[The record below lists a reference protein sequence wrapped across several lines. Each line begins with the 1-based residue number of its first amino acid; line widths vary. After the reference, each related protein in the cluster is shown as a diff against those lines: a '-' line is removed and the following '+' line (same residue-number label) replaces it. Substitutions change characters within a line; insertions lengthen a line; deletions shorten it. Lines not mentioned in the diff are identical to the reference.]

1 MALFRTDI
9 YDRARNWQAPL
20 GDVKKLE
27 GTIRANAIS
36 DMTLTVAAGHKRA
49 GLLAEPGARIR
60 TKFRG
65 EYLISGPL
73 RQRAGAG
80 PGVTGDLVFSC
91 QSDWRILHNFLGY
104 VNPAERV
111 TSGPL
116 LRQGEESAYYTIGR
130 RPAETVLK
138 DVVRKNIVERRGY
151 GLTVAADKGRGKVT
165 EASFRMHPLYDRLF
179 PAIQDAGLVVT
190 VEQNDAGAL
199 VLDCYEPAPYPNVL
213 TEGSRVIQKWS
224 FTGSAPEATSGVL
237 GAQGQGEQ
245 REFLAFRDPAREA
258 LWGDVSEVFKDARD
272 TSDGTT
278 HAQRMASAL
287 LETAAKSSLT
297 VELAESGNF
306 KILGPKGLRP
316 GQMVTARVGNGI
328 EVTDLVSEINFSW
341 DAANGLKLD
350 ATIGP
355 KDDPLD
361 TLVQAITSL
370 SRGFND
376 LKVGT

>member
-9 YDRARNWQAPL
+9 YDRNLKWQAPL
-20 GDVKKLE
+20 GDLKKIE

-36 DMTLTVAAGHKRA
+36 DMTLTVAARHKRA
-49 GLLAEPGARIR
+49 ALLSEPGARIR

-116 LRQGEESAYYTIGR
+116 LRQGEEGKEYTIGR

-138 DVVRKNIVERRGY
+138 DAVRRNIVERRGFP
-151 GLTVAADKGRGKVT
+151 LTVAADKGRGATTQV
-165 EASFRMHPLYDRLF
+165 AFRMHPLYDRLF

-190 VEQNDAGAL
+190 VEQGDNGL

-224 FTGSAPEATSGVL
+224 FNGHAPEATSGVL

-341 DAANGLKLD
+341 DADNGLKLD

-361 TLVQAITSL
+361 TLVQAITAL
-370 SRGFND
+370 ARGMND
-376 LKVGT
+376 MKAGT

>member
-1 MALFRTDI
+1 MTEFRIDI
-9 YDRARNWQAPL
+9 YDRDMNWQAPL
-20 GDVKKLE
+20 GALKKVE

-36 DMTLTVAAGHKRA
+36 DMTLTVAASHKRA
-49 GLLAEPGARIR
+49 GLLAEPGARVR
-60 TKFRG
+60 VKFRG

-80 PGVTGDLVFSC
+80 PGVTGDLVFSV

-116 LRQGEESAYYTIGR
+116 LRQGEESAYYSIGR
-130 RPAETVLK
+130 KPAEAVLK
-138 DVVRKNIVERRGY
+138 DAVRKNIVERRGF
-151 GLTVAADKGRGKVT
+151 GLTVAPDLGRGKVM

-179 PAIQDAGLVVT
+179 PAVQDAGLVVT
-190 VEQNDAGAL
+190 VEQGDDGL
-199 VLDCYEPAPYPNVL
+199 VLDCYEPKPYPNIL
-213 TEGSRVIQKWS
+213 TEDSRVIRKWS
-224 FTGSAPEATSGVL
+224 FNGSAPEATSGAL

-258 LWGDVSEVFKDARD
+258 LWGDVIEVFKDARD
-272 TSDGTT
+272 TSDGNT
-278 HAQRMASAL
+278 HAQRMASVL
-287 LETAAKSSLT
+287 LETSGKSSLT

-328 EVTDLVSEINFSW
+328 EVTDLVSEINFSR
-341 DAANGLKLD
+341 DAENGLQLD

-361 TLVQAITSL
+361 TLMQAITSL
-370 SRGFND
+370 ARGFND
-376 LKVGT
+376 LKAGT